1 MVFVSDLCNHFL
13 NEFAFVG
20 ESSER
25 FFVDICLENLLDFV
39 HALVV
44 EGNLI
49 ADGLKFFIQ
58 NFKCTGQTVQF
69 ALDIHRRFVV
79 GLVTETMFN
88 LSPCMLQD
96 GSQLNLK
103 SDILVLLVF
112 YKLAAFVCEFHNHM
126 DRVITE
132 FNAVVLAFFTFI
144 DNLTD
149 FKSVFQQLKNA
160 FYIRFKK
167 SQNTTSENI
176 RDIFKMLIFVLGDN
190 FVAKGLLR
198 LDSEGHS
205 RNLDVVGF
213 DQCIDNIFHIMLHF
227 FIDINVLIIFT
238 HNGI

>member
-1 MVFVSDLCNHFL
+1 
-13 NEFAFVG
+13 
-20 ESSER
+20 
-25 FFVDICLENLLDFV
+25 
-39 HALVV
+39 
-44 EGNLI
+44 
-49 ADGLKFFIQ
+49 
-58 NFKCTGQTVQF
+58 
-69 ALDIHRRFVV
+69 
-79 GLVTETMFN
+79 
-88 LSPCMLQD
+88 
-96 GSQLNLK
+96 
-103 SDILVLLVF
+103 
-112 YKLAAFVCEFHNHM
+112 M

-132 FNAVVLAFFTFI
+132 FNAVVLAFLTFI

-176 RDIFKMLIFVLGDN
+176 CDIFKMLIFVLGDN